1 MKKLSMLLAGTMSLA
16 LAFSLTA
23 YKPLPPGPSA
33 NGQGSL
39 TVAGDQQ
46 RRFAF
51 HANTM
56 PDGSVQGSGELT
68 YTGGELKIKFD
79 INCLKVSGN
88 TATMSGIITSV
99 SGPQAANFPGYVEGA
114 LVVFQVIDNGEGSNA
129 SPDQISRLGSGS
141 DCNSGIIL
149 QTFPIEGGN
158 IQVKP

>member
-1 MKKLSMLLAGTMSLA
+1 MKKFSAFFAGTLFLAVLLSLS
-16 LAFSLTA
+16 AF
-23 YKPLPPGPSA
+23 KPVPPQGPSA

-79 INCLKVSGN
+79 INCLKVSGS
-88 TATMSGIITSV
+88 TAIISGIITSV
-99 SGPQAANFPGYVEGA
+99 AGPQAANFPDYVEGT
-114 LVVFQVIDNGEGSNA
+114 LVVFKVIDNGEGENA
-129 SPDQISRLGSGS
+129 SPDQISRLGQGS
-141 DCNSGIIL
+141 NCNSSSL
-149 QTFPIEGGN
+149 PTFPIEGGN